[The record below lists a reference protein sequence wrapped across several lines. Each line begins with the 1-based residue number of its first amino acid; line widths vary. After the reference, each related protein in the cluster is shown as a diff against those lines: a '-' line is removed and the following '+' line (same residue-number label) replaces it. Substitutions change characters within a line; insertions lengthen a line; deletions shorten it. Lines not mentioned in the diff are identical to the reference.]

1 MAIRSVSTISLIPS
15 LTARVVSTGIT
26 VFVYRVEGL
35 VKSGDFDKAVDK
47 SREFRYLKLDE
58 WERVQR
64 ICQS

>member
-1 MAIRSVSTISLIPS
+1 MAEQVRSVEREI
-15 LTARVVSTGIT
+15 RRN

>member
-1 MAIRSVSTISLIPS
+1 M
-15 LTARVVSTGIT
+15 TAQFVVSRQKRASAFESLPSFI
-26 VFVYRVEGL
+26 FVYRVEGL

>member
-1 MAIRSVSTISLIPS
+1 MVIVRRLTRTIRSI
-15 LTARVVSTGIT
+15 G

>member
-1 MAIRSVSTISLIPS
+1 MYRVGVFIKFLI
-15 LTARVVSTGIT
+15 
-26 VFVYRVEGL
+26 FVYRVEGL

>member
-1 MAIRSVSTISLIPS
+1 MDSRSIQAWASFF
-15 LTARVVSTGIT
+15 

>member
-1 MAIRSVSTISLIPS
+1 MLERLNEEIKR
-15 LTARVVSTGIT
+15 R

-47 SREFRYLKLDE
+47 SGEFRYLKLDE